1 MVSTVLLIA
10 RMIWT
15 FAIEV
20 IPFKGTNKVSHISE
34 LKMPSGSQE
43 PPLTFTLQ
51 EVLFTAKVTE
61 VPVSEVTI
69 IMWPSVS

>member
-1 MVSTVLLIA
+1 MT
-10 RMIWT
+10 WT
-15 FAIEV
+15 FEIEV
-20 IPFKGTNKVSHISE
+20 IPFKGMNKVSHIFV

-43 PPLTFTLQ
+43 LPLTFTLQ

-69 IMWPSVS
+69 IM